1 MRDERLG
8 RGRGRE
14 DKDDK
19 RRKEKYTA
27 RGGRPSA
34 ITTVSAQNCLDR
46 RGMIGGDHNLSH

>member
-1 MRDERLG
+1 MKG
-8 RGRGRE
+8 WGGGRGRE

>member
-8 RGRGRE
+8 EKRGRE

-19 RRKEKYTA
+19 RRKGKYTV
-27 RGGRPSA
+27 REGRLST
-34 ITTVSAQNCLDR
+34 ITTISAQNCLDR